1 MHNVSFLF
9 LILFFGLLFFLFKEW
24 VGLLANFAITSL
36 SGKVSIDVLSF
47 FIFSL
52 PAIIVTAYF
61 QLVISNQITLL
72 IVNTFGRR
80 K

>member
-1 MHNVSFLF
+1 M
-9 LILFFGLLFFLFKEW
+9 
-24 VGLLANFAITSL
+24 LANFAITSF

-72 IVNTFGRR
+72 IVNTFGKR